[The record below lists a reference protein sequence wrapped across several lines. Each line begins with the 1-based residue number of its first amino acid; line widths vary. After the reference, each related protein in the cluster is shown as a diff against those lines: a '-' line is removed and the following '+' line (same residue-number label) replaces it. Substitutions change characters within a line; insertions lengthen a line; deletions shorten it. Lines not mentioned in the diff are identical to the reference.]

1 MTQKTGLYGGAA
13 YGQEL
18 VGGPLTG
25 LKIVE
30 LGGIGPGP
38 LAATLLSDL
47 GADVVRIDRR
57 IPSGLGVPRPSRF
70 DLLRRGRKSVAVD
83 LKKPAGIELILS
95 LIESADVLLDPFR
108 PGTLEKLGL
117 GPDACWRQNARLV
130 YARMT
135 GWGQSGPLS
144 QAAGHDINYLALS
157 GALHAIG
164 PGGGKPVPPLNLLA
178 DMGGGGMFLAVGVLA
193 AVYEASRSGKGQV
206 VDVSMVEGVALLA
219 AGNYG
224 LQAAGLW
231 KNEREANIIDGGAH
245 FYATYET
252 GDGRYISVGA
262 IEAKFYQILL
272 EKIGLADAELPEQMD
287 QTQWPRMREMFA
299 EIFASK
305 TSTEWCELM
314 EGSDA
319 CFAPV
324 LRFDEAPS
332 HAHNMERGSFIE
344 LDGVTQPGPAPRFS
358 RTIATVDSPPPDL
371 GMDTESAL
379 QDWGIE
385 TSRIDQLMATDV
397 IGWAKQ
403 DEPIEKQPK

>member
-1 MTQKTGLYGGAA
+1 MSKVA
-13 YGQEL
+13 
-18 VGGPLTG
+18 GGPLTG

-38 LAATLLSDL
+38 MAATILSDL

-57 IPSGLGVPRPSRF
+57 VPSGLGVPRPSRF

-83 LKKPAGIELILS
+83 LKKSEGIELILS

-117 GPDACWRQNARLV
+117 GPDACWQRNARLV

-135 GWGQSGPLS
+135 GWGQSGPLA

-164 PGGGKPVPPLNLLA
+164 PGGGKPLPPLNLLA

-193 AVYEASRSGKGQV
+193 AVYEASRSGKGQE

-252 GDGRYISVGA
+252 SDGRYISVGA
-262 IEAKFYQILL
+262 IEVKFYQILL

-287 QTQWPRMREMFA
+287 QSQWPRMREMFA

-305 TSTEWCELM
+305 TSFQWCELM

-324 LRFDEAPS
+324 LRFDEAPL
-332 HAHNMERGSFIE
+332 HAHNKERGSFIE
-344 LDGVTQPGPAPRFS
+344 LDGVVQPGPAPRFS
-358 RTIATVDSPPPDL
+358 RTIAAADRPPPDM

-385 TSRIDQLMATDV
+385 TSRIDQLLTDEV
-397 IGWAKQ
+397 IGWAK
-403 DEPIEKQPK
+403 